1 MNSLGFD
8 DRRRAFRV
16 PYNTVA
22 SYENESVVGEGSVE
36 NISSDGML
44 MLTSDSL
51 SVGDKI
57 NINFQYRHGQ
67 QKINLQGEVARIAQ
81 DGVGIK
87 FLWP

>member
-8 DRRRAFRV
+8 DRRCASRV
-16 PYNTVA
+16 PYYTVA
-22 SYENESVVGEGSVE
+22 SYQNESVEGVGSVA

-44 MLTSDSL
+44 LLTSDSL
-51 SVGDKI
+51 SVGDKL

-67 QKINLQGEVARIAQ
+67 QRINLFGEVARIAQ